1 MRTPDASHARDG
13 AHTPPDSSPA
23 PAGAAGT
30 LALSI
35 LACTGVALVA
45 LCLAL
50 YAMRAAPLQWD
61 LRTYLAATR
70 ATLAGINPYR
80 VENLADFAGRG
91 VLPFVYPLP
100 ALVFFLPLIPL
111 ATAPAA
117 FIGVKLALLAG
128 LVAGWAKALRP
139 VRAVLPL
146 ALLAVFG
153 WNGAA
158 LWDLRAGNVAIVEC
172 GLLWGAFACFVAGR
186 RAAFAVL
193 VVMAATFKVF
203 PLAFL
208 LLLLVPAGGSGP
220 RPWLLAGSLAAFVA
234 AVVAPMRIGPAAGWE
249 PFFAHVPMVNTIGEA
264 NPSAIGFAT
273 LALQRLVIAE
283 PLASRVA
290 IPVWVTVALALVAWS
305 LPWFRAAWR
314 ARNATRWVMGG
325 VVLYVLL
332 LPRPMA
338 YGYVLLAPAPL
349 FLAPPPFD
357 RPAGRV
363 VLALILSAQG
373 LTTAMHHGSD
383 SLAFLYAPLL
393 LTLCVWLLA
402 VEDARRR
409 GSREGSL
416 RLPEPSGSSAL
427 HELERAGR
435 AAPAPGAILHG

>member
-1 MRTPDASHARDG
+1 
-13 AHTPPDSSPA
+13 
-23 PAGAAGT
+23 
-30 LALSI
+30 
-35 LACTGVALVA
+35 
-45 LCLAL
+45 
-50 YAMRAAPLQWD
+50 MRAAPLQWD

-186 RAAFAVL
+186 RAAFAAL

-273 LALQRLVIAE
+273 LALQRLVNRRTARIARRNPRMGHRGAGARRLE
-283 PLASRVA
+283 PSMAPRRMACAQCHALGDGRASFCTCCCCRDRW
-290 IPVWVTVALALVAWS
+290 PTDTSCW
-305 LPWFRAAWR
+305 RR
-314 ARNATRWVMGG
+314 ARCSS
-325 VVLYVLL
+325 LL
-332 LPRPMA
+332 RRSTAPR
-338 YGYVLLAPAPL
+338 
-349 FLAPPPFD
+349 D
-357 RPAGRV
+357 
-363 VLALILSAQG
+363 
-373 LTTAMHHGSD
+373 
-383 SLAFLYAPLL
+383 
-393 LTLCVWLLA
+393 
-402 VEDARRR
+402 
-409 GSREGSL
+409 EGCS
-416 RLPEPSGSSAL
+416 P
-427 HELERAGR
+427 
-435 AAPAPGAILHG
+435 